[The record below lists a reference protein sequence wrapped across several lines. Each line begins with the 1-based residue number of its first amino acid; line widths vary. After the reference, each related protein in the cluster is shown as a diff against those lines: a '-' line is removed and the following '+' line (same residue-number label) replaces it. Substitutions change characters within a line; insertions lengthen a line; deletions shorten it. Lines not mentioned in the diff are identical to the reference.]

1 MEHTTITLSM
11 HNIITIW
18 VIVAVFFMIM
28 GGLGIGVGK
37 LLGSSS
43 GGGKGP
49 GDNAAGAQPGK

>member
-1 MEHTTITLSM
+1 M

-18 VIVAVFFMIM
+18 VIVAVFFMIL